1 MRLLYVDDD
10 RINTMLFSETCRL
23 AKGLELETAAS
34 GAEALELVGDW
45 QPEVLVID
53 LHLPDTDGYALL
65 GALRGRLT
73 APDAP
78 AFLCSADHPD
88 QLRQPALEAG
98 FKACWPKPVDLE
110 AMLADLAETGLW
122 PRP

>member
-1 MRLLYVDDD
+1 MRVLYVDDD
-10 RINTMLFSETCRL
+10 RINTMLFAETCRM
-23 AKGLELETAAS
+23 AKGLELETAAT

-45 QPEVLVID
+45 QPDVLVID

-65 GALRGRLT
+65 PALRQRMDS
-73 APDAP
+73 ADAP

-88 QLRQPALEAG
+88 QVRQPAQAAG
-98 FKACWPKPVDLE
+98 FHGCWSKPVDLE
-110 AMLADLAETGLW
+110 AMLADLAQTGLW